1 MNGIFDILNNRTLL
15 NTNYGFNVS
24 VGVKPHPA
32 KRHKGG
38 EDAFFLYN
46 NISCSAIGVA
56 DGVGGWA
63 EQGVDPGIYSR
74 QLLGNVYDYINRWD
88 GYNPEIVLKDA
99 LYHAKNNTK
108 VLGSSTATILLL
120 KDGHLHTA
128 NLGDSGFLIIR
139 NRHIIFKSLPQQHS
153 FNFPYQLQYNGG
165 DNIEDID
172 QKKIPIQIDDIII
185 VGTDGLFDNL
195 YPEQILDLINR
206 NSNLNNLSVN
216 LVHSAFNLSKNNNW
230 ISPFSFEAKKNNI
243 NNMKGGKMDD
253 ITIIVAQ
260 VTDKEQELN
269 NRHIYKPM

>member
-1 MNGIFDILNNRTLL
+1 MNSIFDTFNNITLL

-24 VGVKPHPA
+24 VGSMPHPA

-46 NISCSAIGVA
+46 NIYCSAVGVA

-99 LYHAKNNTK
+99 LYYAKNKTS

-120 KDGHLHTA
+120 KDGYLHTA

-139 NRHIIFKSLPQQHS
+139 NREILFKSLSQQHS

-172 QKKIPIQIDDIII
+172 QKKIPIQIGDIII

-195 YPEQILDLINR
+195 YPEQIVDLINR
-206 NSNLNNLSVN
+206 NSNLNSLSVN
-216 LVHSAFNLSKNNNW
+216 LVQSAFNLSKNNNW

-253 ITIIVAQ
+253 ITIIV
-260 VTDKEQELN
+260 TGN
-269 NRHIYKPM
+269 